1 MEVTEV
7 RVRLADHHDEKLRG
21 FCTLTFDDCFVVRD
35 IKVIRGTK
43 GVFVAMPSRKLTD
56 QCPSCRGKTH
66 LSARFCS
73 ECGSRLADGRAERD
87 VAGRARLHADV
98 AHPINRDYRGYV
110 EGVVLEAYAR
120 ELERSKLPGYKPPA
134 DVISDAGEEDFDTR
148 SAEAAHARRAD
159 SRQDTHHDH
168 RLGEGVVH

>member
-1 MEVTEV
+1 MEITEV
-7 RVRLADHHDEKLRG
+7 KVRLVEDKTERLRG
-21 FCTLTFDDCFVVRD
+21 FCTITLDHEFVVRD
-35 IKVIRGTK
+35 IKIIDGAK
-43 GVFVAMPSRKLTD
+43 GLFVAMPSRKLTD

-73 ECGSRLADGRAERD
+73 ECGSRLAEGRAERD
-87 VAGRARLHADV
+87 VTGRARLHADV
-98 AHPINRDYRGYV
+98 AHPINRDYRGHL

-120 ELERSKLPGYKPPA
+120 ELERSKLPGYRPPA

-148 SAEAAHARRAD
+148 SAEAGHARRAD
-159 SRQDTHHDH
+159 SSQDTHHDP